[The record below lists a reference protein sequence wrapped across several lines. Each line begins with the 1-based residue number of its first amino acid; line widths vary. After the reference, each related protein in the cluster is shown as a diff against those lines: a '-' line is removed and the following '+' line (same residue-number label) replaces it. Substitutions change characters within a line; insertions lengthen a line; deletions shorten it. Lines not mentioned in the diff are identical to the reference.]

1 MQTVCEYITWISE
14 WYQKFWFDLSYF
26 YDFIMQSNRI
36 GVRAKL
42 STLQLKHVL
51 LQVQYICD

>member
-1 MQTVCEYITWISE
+1 MCEYITWISE
-14 WYQKFWFDLSYF
+14 WYQKFGFDLSYF